1 MSLPYRTRR
10 KLTRAGMIATAV
22 LAVGIVAWLCWVVW
36 LERYVVYSG
45 STATL
50 DFSVSAQ
57 ELTGEVAR
65 PPVAEANVPIYYNE
79 GSDALNISSDM
90 TQINGYYITNDDM
103 KTEMDTIMT
112 TIQRLSPETAVM
124 VEMKGPYGSF
134 FYNSNLED
142 AIPSASTDIPAVEKM
157 VQALK
162 TRGCYL
168 IAKVSALRDWNFGN
182 NHVTSGLYML
192 NRAGLWLDK
201 DGYFWLDPTNAT
213 TTSWLTSVV
222 AELKEMGFDE
232 VMLADFRF
240 PTSDQYI
247 FTGDKTQA
255 LQDAMNKLITACGSN
270 NFVLSFGVEDLMLE
284 LPAESRSRLYLE
296 NVDAASVESKASQLK
311 VEDPKLQAVFVAGT
325 NDSRFDNY
333 SALRSIA
340 LADMIEAQKQ
350 G

>member
-10 KLTRAGMIATAV
+10 KLSRAGMIATAV
-22 LAVGIVAWLCWVVW
+22 LTVGIVAWLCWVIW

-45 STATL
+45 NSATL

-79 GSDALNISSDM
+79 GSDSLNISSDM

-103 KTEMDTIMT
+103 KTEMDSIMT
-112 TIQRLSPETAVM
+112 TIQRLDPETAVM
-124 VEMKGPYGSF
+124 IDVKDNFGNF
-134 FYNSNLED
+134 WYNSKLD
-142 AIPSASTDIPAVEKM
+142 DVSVVSMADQVEKL
-157 VQALK
+157 VEALQK
-162 TRGCYL
+162 RGCYL
-168 IAKVSALRDWNFGN
+168 IARVSSFRDWIFVDKNPSCCLKKG
-182 NHVTSGLYML
+182 SYG
-192 NRAGLWLDK
+192 WLDPQ
-201 DGYFWLDPTNAT
+201 GYYWMDPTNAT
-213 TTSWLTSVV
+213 TTTWITSVV

-240 PTSDQYI
+240 PVSDQYI
-247 FTGDKTQA
+247 FNGDKTQA
-255 LQDAMNKLITACGSN
+255 LQEAMNKLITACSAS
-270 NFVLSFGVEDLMLE
+270 NFVLSFGVEDLALE

-296 NVDAASVESKASQLK
+296 NVDAASVESKASQLN
-311 VEDPKLQAVFVAGT
+311 VEDPKLQAVFVAET

-333 SALRSIA
+333 SALRSIS